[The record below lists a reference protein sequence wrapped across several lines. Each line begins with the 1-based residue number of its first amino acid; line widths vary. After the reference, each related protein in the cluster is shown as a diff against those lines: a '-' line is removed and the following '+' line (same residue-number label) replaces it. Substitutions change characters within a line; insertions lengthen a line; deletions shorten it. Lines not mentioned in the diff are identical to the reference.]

1 MLAGILISSCV
12 PPVDGPVERRQG
24 KKEETNPFYSG
35 PNRIIPFA
43 ELSVGDITAATDRA
57 LDDAEQLLTSI
68 VRAEPEGRTF
78 ANTMLKLDDLTAVI
92 SRVWNPAYLMGAV
105 HVNENIRSEADSS
118 HVRFSKFVNEM
129 SANEDL
135 YNAVLTYSETEE
147 AENLEGEKRKYLEET
162 LLGFRRSGFDLG
174 QKKREEVKRINNKLS
189 EIGLKFNRNIAQYQD
204 TLFAT
209 TAEVAGLPQSYVESR
224 MLPDGKCAID
234 MSYPSY
240 FSFMDFSESD
250 DARRRLS
257 YKFLNRAR
265 EENLTVLDD
274 MIRKRRE
281 LVDVLG
287 YETFADYQTE
297 VRMAKDA
304 ESVWQFENNLNSSL
318 RQKANRDYVEM
329 VVLKSETIGRQA
341 TQIQPWE
348 KYYYDKKL
356 LRVKYQV
363 DAEKVKEYFPMESVV
378 SGLFDLYQE
387 LFGLEFRE
395 VENPS
400 VWHEDVTMY
409 ELYDNASGNLIGHF
423 YLDLFPRAN
432 KYQHAA
438 QFDVRSAK
446 MYPAGRQTPV
456 AVLVCN
462 FPKPTAD
469 EPSLLPHDDVE
480 TFFHEFGHL
489 LHALLNRGELEGLSV
504 PRDFVEAPSQ
514 MLENW
519 VWQKASLKRFARHY
533 RTGETIPDDL
543 VERMIAAK
551 NLNSGVNALQ
561 QVYYAI
567 LDLTLHDGY
576 SPDDDRSTTDIVR
589 DLQNEITLYPYQDDT
604 HFQAAF
610 GHLYGYAAAYYGYMW
625 SKVYAQDMFS
635 VFEENGIL
643 DEETGMRYRKIILE
657 KGGTEDPLELVKAF
671 LGRELNNEAFM
682 RSLGL

>member
-12 PPVDGPVERRQG
+12 PPVDGPVERRQE

-224 MLPDGKCAID
+224 MFPDGKCAID

-543 VERMIAAK
+543 VEKMIAAK